1 MSRGPMSPGFP
12 GMPPGMN
19 PQMMQQ
25 LAARM
30 RQGGGRPGM
39 PPGGMPPGMMPG
51 QQMPSKEQFNPLPE
65 GRNALQILKANSG
78 CVMPREAATLNTL
91 LTKAQETTLTPTR
104 EKELYAAMAEAI
116 TLIFRSDHECE
127 KQLATRTAGLF
138 NEEPELKDLSDKLDT
153 LDKELTELK
162 ATFDAKQAEL
172 NQLAQ
177 ARWEKAIKLFGLN
190 VQERFYRIDDEKR
203 LIQQLDL
210 RCENCN
216 GVKLLRDARQELAR
230 VLLAIQGDEQGVQIE
245 APKNEEV
252 PGGFPPPEQ
261 EKTDGEGSASDTGP
275 GPDREG
281 DGQPSG
287 PDGQVQGEGQ
297 GAS

>member
-1 MSRGPMSPGFP
+1 MSRGPMPPGFP
-12 GMPPGMN
+12 GMPPNMN

-39 PPGGMPPGMMPG
+39 PPGMPPGMMPG
-51 QQMPSKEQFNPLPE
+51 QQAPNKEQHNPLPE
-65 GRNALQILKANSG
+65 GRSALQILKAYSG

-91 LTKAQETTLTPTR
+91 LTKAQETALTPAR
-104 EKELYAAMAEAI
+104 EKELYDSMAQAI

-127 KQLATRTAGLF
+127 KQLATRTAGFF

-162 ATFDAKQAEL
+162 ATFDSKQAEL
-172 NQLAQ
+172 NRLAQ
-177 ARWEKAIKLFGLN
+177 ERWEKAIKLFGLN
-190 VQERFYRIDDEKR
+190 IQERFYRIDDEKR
-203 LIQQLDL
+203 IIQQLDL

-230 VLLAIQGDEQGVQIE
+230 VLLAIQGDEQGVTVE

-261 EKTDGEGSASDTGP
+261 EKSDGPNPGDEGRNAEGGGQPDRPADQAQGSDGEGA
-275 GPDREG
+275 
-281 DGQPSG
+281 
-287 PDGQVQGEGQ
+287 
-297 GAS
+297 